1 MDEFGSPLSGGIRAV
16 RRNISSSFLGAQRSQ
31 TDTISNDL
39 IQEQSLKLTTV
50 SSQLQ
55 NISRQIASL
64 DFNLK
69 AVRENLALSDQ
80 LERQRAAA
88 NQKRERQLAEQ
99 GLREGKESALEQK
112 IQSSL
117 TQPLRVIGARTQG
130 ILSRLTQFLFT
141 LAGGWLTITGIDLL
155 QSMAEGNVDKI
166 NRLKTKFLTGLTVL
180 LGSLTAIQLGMK
192 KSLAILGFFA
202 GNVAR
207 VAFGGVLRASFAA
220 LRLLFGGLVK
230 RAGKLG
236 GLGGVG
242 QTVRGVID
250 FIIGQVI
257 LSLGGKVLRF
267 ILKRIPFFK
276 NVKIPETAG
285 SGSSAKNK
293 RNRKNK
299 TNNKGNANSGRK
311 SKGSGTPKTNFNKTK
326 NPLDDFISTTVRRT
340 KDTVR
345 KVKEFVTGVPTETVA
360 AKVNPNTFKGGGVLG
375 LGRKFF
381 NRGKAFVGEGLKK
394 SKGFI
399 DDGIK
404 TIASSK
410 LLTKLGLKTGGKG
423 ALKSVAKKL
432 PLIGAVAGLAFGIER
447 ALGGDNLG
455 AALEIISGILGATGV
470 GGGASLGIDAFLIG
484 RDVTTNAKSDNNVEG
499 VTADSNNIEAVK
511 NGNLDAANK
520 ISDFSEDKPQV
531 IDLSQNNTTNSG
543 AAGGG
548 AGTEE
553 ESNTIPNITFNNN
566 NSHVLAA
573 TVNYGF

>member
-117 TQPLRVIGARTQG
+117 TQPLRVIGARTQS
-130 ILSRLTQFLFT
+130 ILGSLTKFLFT

-299 TNNKGNANSGRK
+299 TNNRRTSSSGGK

-326 NPLDDFISTTVRRT
+326 VNPLDDLINTTVRRT

-345 KVKEFVTGVPTETVA
+345 KVKEFVVGPTTETVA
-360 AKVNPNTFKGGGVLG
+360 ARINRNTFKGGGVLG

-423 ALKSVAKKL
+423 ALKSLAKKL

-455 AALEIISGILGATGV
+455 AALEIISGILGATAV

-484 RDVTTNAKSDNNVEG
+484 RDVTTNAKSDNNDGLTPIKKDQERI
-499 VTADSNNIEAVK
+499 D
-511 NGNLDAANK
+511 K
-520 ISDFSEDKPQV
+520 ISSFTEERPQV
-531 IDLSQNNTTNSG
+531 IDLSQNNTDNTG

-548 AGTEE
+548 VATEE
-553 ESNTIPNITFNNN
+553 DSNTIPNISFNNN

>member
-1 MDEFGSPLSGGIRAV
+1 M
-16 RRNISSSFLGAQRSQ
+16 
-31 TDTISNDL
+31 
-39 IQEQSLKLTTV
+39 
-50 SSQLQ
+50 
-55 NISRQIASL
+55 
-64 DFNLK
+64 
-69 AVRENLALSDQ
+69 
-80 LERQRAAA
+80 
-88 NQKRERQLAEQ
+88 
-99 GLREGKESALEQK
+99 
-112 IQSSL
+112 
-117 TQPLRVIGARTQG
+117 
-130 ILSRLTQFLFT
+130 
-141 LAGGWLTITGIDLL
+141 
-155 QSMAEGNVDKI
+155 
-166 NRLKTKFLTGLTVL
+166 TVL
-180 LGSLTAIQLGMK
+180 LGSLTAIQLGIK

-285 SGSSAKNK
+285 RRS
-293 RNRKNK
+293 K
-299 TNNKGNANSGRK
+299 TNNTGNTNSGRK
-311 SKGSGTPKTNFNKTK
+311 SKGSGNRKTNFNKTK
-326 NPLDDFISTTVRRT
+326 VN
-340 KDTVR
+340 
-345 KVKEFVTGVPTETVA
+345 PTENVFSKTARKFREFLVGTSTGSGGA
-360 AKVNPNTFKGGGVLG
+360 RINPNTFKGGGVLG

-381 NRGKAFVGEGLKK
+381 NKGKAFVGEGFKK

-423 ALKSVAKKL
+423 ALKSLAKKL

-455 AALEIISGILGATGV
+455 AALEIISGILGATAV

-484 RDVTTNAKSDNNVEG
+484 RDVSTNTKTDNNDGLTPIKKDQERI
-499 VTADSNNIEAVK
+499 D
-511 NGNLDAANK
+511 K
-520 ISDFSEDKPQV
+520 ISSFTEERPQV
-531 IDLSQNNTTNSG
+531 IDLSQNNTDNPR
-543 AAGGG
+543 AAGRPPV
-548 AGTEE
+548 TQE